1 MLKIR
6 IDFRLWKDYIILYK
20 QKEGEC
26 VFTAPIGKRI
36 GAFVIAGAMAGNL
49 CGCGLVL
56 NKNEN
61 SQIVFEETASNI
73 ESIDSDSEG
82 ELIATPVVSD
92 ESNIVVEQ
100 DNTIQK
106 VCELYDLLF
115 INGCNLQ
122 DVNRELSNVLL
133 VRLAGI
139 KVNAE
144 ERLVLFNTLGKT
156 VPLDVD
162 VAEFYYPLAKY
173 VHLKNC
179 HEIIHGDENGNIVC
193 DDLNNKAQV
202 FTMMDFEEYISKKV
216 AESGSINLNDAYGR
230 IKAYGYSL
238 DEVLIEL
245 DAIYNVCS
253 IPTDFGEDTW
263 NLLFGRLLNTTNEF
277 ENVCYVYYDLAVLVH
292 EAVCREE
299 HYVNMFGATE
309 CESMTFKLEQED
321 L

>member
-1 MLKIR
+1 M
-6 IDFRLWKDYIILYK
+6 
-20 QKEGEC
+20 
-26 VFTAPIGKRI
+26 
-36 GAFVIAGAMAGNL
+36 
-49 CGCGLVL
+49 VL
-56 NKNEN
+56 NKKEN
-61 SQIVFEETASNI
+61 SQIVFEETNSSI
-73 ESIDSDSEG
+73 ESIDSDLNEG
-82 ELIATPVVSD
+82 ELIATPVVST
-92 ESNIVVEQ
+92 ESSIVEEQ
-100 DNTIQK
+100 DSTIQK

-115 INGCNLQ
+115 INGCNLE

-139 KVNAE
+139 KVTAE

-173 VHLKNC
+173 IHLKNC
-179 HEIIHGDENGNIVC
+179 HEIIHGEKNGNIVC
-193 DDLNNKAQV
+193 DELDNKVQT

-216 AESGSINLNDAYGR
+216 AESGSINLRDSFER

-238 DEVLIEL
+238 EDVLIEL

-263 NLLFGRLLNTTNEF
+263 NLLFGRLLNTTTEF
-277 ENVCYVYYDLAVLVH
+277 ENVCYIYYDLAVLVH

-299 HYVNMFGATE
+299 HYVNMFGSTE
-309 CESMTFKLEQED
+309 CNAMTFKLEQED
-321 L
+321 M